1 MSAATI
7 KKLQERCQEI
17 IDEGA
22 RLHPYIDKRFSLIYF
37 TPETATSFYLYRYR
51 GLPWYSRAW
60 QRLTEPVTQIQTLYD
75 AQNIVDSIAKNN
87 PRHLKSVLEGVNR
100 KLSWF
105 SELYYTVKTT
115 LHDLVHENEQE
126 RTQEFE
132 DYASKAPS
140 PQESVP
146 KVKPPKA
153 VHFAPLP
160 FVNATAPSL
169 LLTFRTKEACKVLGI
184 DILKPVTWAVIR
196 NAYTQMSRRY
206 HPDKNDAADEVASTE
221 QFKKINDAYKVLA
234 GYESQLSPKE
244 KVSKEQQRRDDL
256 KYYRSVVAPRERKE
270 LREDIDSLKEQIVQS
285 GKDLLAMRQE
295 MEQTALQRYE
305 AMRQEALQSQEAM
318 WQEMRQEAL
327 QSQEAMWQ
335 EMEQKAMQSQEAMWQ
350 EVGQKAMQ
358 RQEAMQQQID
368 ALIVAFQKSNIQIPA
383 LPIKKQVLS
392 GTFFKNCV
400 YQRQEEPCFESSKKQ
415 EHAATSAF

>member
-17 IDEGA
+17 IDEGV

-37 TPETATSFYLYRYR
+37 TPEIATSFYLYRYR

-132 DYASKAPS
+132 DYASKAAS

-146 KVKPPKA
+146 KVKPPKS

-160 FVNATAPSL
+160 FVSAAAPSL

-196 NAYTQMSRRY
+196 NAYTQMSRQY
-206 HPDKNDAADEVASTE
+206 HPDKNDAADEVACTE

-256 KYYRSVVAPRERKE
+256 KYYRSVVAPRESKE
-270 LREDIDSLKEQIVQS
+270 LREDIDSLKKQIAQDKQDAVQRHE
-285 GKDLLAMRQE
+285 A
-295 MEQTALQRYE
+295 ALQRE
-305 AMRQEALQSQEAM
+305 AASVQREAAS
-318 WQEMRQEAL
+318 
-327 QSQEAMWQ
+327 
-335 EMEQKAMQSQEAMWQ
+335 
-350 EVGQKAMQ
+350 VQ
-358 RQEAMQQQID
+358 RHDATQQQIE
-368 ALIVAFQKSNIQIPA
+368 ALIVAFQKNNIPIPD

-392 GTFFKNCV
+392 GTFFKNCAH
-400 YQRQEEPCFESSKKQ
+400 QRQEEPCLEPFKKQ
-415 EHAATSAF
+415 EHAATSVF